1 MGGYIMGSSVSNREK
16 KDFLKWVTSNYVM
29 KRRESLWILE
39 YLFSHNLMLEKTHF
53 VEDVSKTPRGIYM
66 SVVGNEKPD
75 FRFYKNG
82 HTFEDGMQ
90 AFHEVRLNWSSPL
103 YIEIDFDDAWQH
115 AEYLTILEDNPY
127 ATWNDSISEELTN
140 SVEDALTFETL
151 SFAREQ
157 LLKDIDNALLDDDK
171 QEFLRLTNDLT
182 GIDFQISETLSQDI
196 FED

>member
-1 MGGYIMGSSVSNREK
+1 MNSSVSNSEK
-16 KDFLKWVTSNYVM
+16 KHFLKWVTSNFVM

-103 YIEIDFDDAWQH
+103 YIEIDFDDAWQYP
-115 AEYLTILEDNPY
+115 EYLTILEDNPY
-127 ATWNDSISEELTN
+127 ASWNDSISKALSN
-140 SVEDALTFETL
+140 SVDNALTYETL
-151 SFAREQ
+151 VFAREQ
-157 LLKDIDNALLDDDK
+157 LLKDIDKALVDRDK
-171 QEFLRLTNDLT
+171 ESFAILTNDLSEV
-182 GIDFQISETLSQDI
+182 DYQISESLLADKHI
-196 FED
+196 D

>member
-1 MGGYIMGSSVSNREK
+1 MNSSISNSEK
-16 KDFLKWVTSNYVM
+16 KHFLKWVTSQYVL
-29 KRRESLWILE
+29 KRREALWILE

-82 HTFEDGMQ
+82 HVFEDGMQ

-103 YIEIDFDDAWQH
+103 YIEIDFDDAWEH

-127 ATWNDSISEELTN
+127 ASWNDSISEELLS
-140 SVEDALTFETL
+140 SVDDALAYETL
-151 SFAREQ
+151 LIVRDQ
-157 LLKDIDNALLDDDK
+157 LLQEIDTALLEGDK
-171 QEFLRLTNDLT
+171 QNFVALTDNLSE
-182 GIDFQISETLSQDI
+182 IDHQIGESLLADKPDESL
-196 FED
+196 

>member
-1 MGGYIMGSSVSNREK
+1 MNSSVSNSEK
-16 KDFLKWVTSNYVM
+16 KHFLKWVTSNFVM

-103 YIEIDFDDAWQH
+103 YIEIDFDDAWQYP
-115 AEYLTILEDNPY
+115 EYLAILEDNPY
-127 ATWNDSISEELTN
+127 ASWNDSISKALSN
-140 SVEDALTFETL
+140 SVDNALTYETL
-151 SFAREQ
+151 VFAREQ
-157 LLKDIDNALLDDDK
+157 LLKDIDKALVDRDK
-171 QEFLRLTNDLT
+171 ESFAILTNDLT
-182 GIDFQISETLSQDI
+182 EVDYQISESLLADKHI
-196 FED
+196 D

>member
-1 MGGYIMGSSVSNREK
+1 MNSSVSNSEK
-16 KDFLKWVTSNYVM
+16 KHFLKWVTSNFVM

-82 HTFEDGMQ
+82 HIFEDGMQ

-103 YIEIDFDDAWQH
+103 YIEIDFDDAWQYP
-115 AEYLTILEDNPY
+115 EYLTILEDNPY
-127 ATWNDSISEELTN
+127 ASWNDSISKALSN
-140 SVEDALTFETL
+140 SVDNALTYETL
-151 SFAREQ
+151 VFAREQ
-157 LLKDIDNALLDDDK
+157 LLKDIDKALVDRDK
-171 QEFLRLTNDLT
+171 ESFAILTNDLSEV
-182 GIDFQISETLSQDI
+182 DYQISESLLADKHI
-196 FED
+196 D

>member
-1 MGGYIMGSSVSNREK
+1 MNSSVSNSEK
-16 KDFLKWVTSNYVM
+16 KHFLKWVTSNFVM

-82 HTFEDGMQ
+82 HTFDDGMQ

-103 YIEIDFDDAWQH
+103 YIEIDFDDAWQYP
-115 AEYLTILEDNPY
+115 EYLTILEDNPY
-127 ATWNDSISEELTN
+127 ASWNDSISKALSN
-140 SVEDALTFETL
+140 SVDNALTYETL
-151 SFAREQ
+151 VFAREQ
-157 LLKDIDNALLDDDK
+157 LLKDIDKALVDRDK
-171 QEFLRLTNDLT
+171 ESFAILTNDLSEV
-182 GIDFQISETLSQDI
+182 DYQISESLLADKHI
-196 FED
+196 D

>member
-1 MGGYIMGSSVSNREK
+1 MNSSVSNSEK
-16 KDFLKWVTSNYVM
+16 KHFLKWVTSNFVM

-66 SVVGNEKPD
+66 SVIGNEKPD

-103 YIEIDFDDAWQH
+103 YIEIDFDDAWQYP
-115 AEYLTILEDNPY
+115 EYLTILEDNPY
-127 ATWNDSISEELTN
+127 ASWNDSISKALSN
-140 SVEDALTFETL
+140 SVDNALTYETL
-151 SFAREQ
+151 VFAREQ
-157 LLKDIDNALLDDDK
+157 LLKDIDKALVDRDK
-171 QEFLRLTNDLT
+171 ESFAILTNDLSEV
-182 GIDFQISETLSQDI
+182 DYQISESLLADKHI
-196 FED
+196 D

>member
-1 MGGYIMGSSVSNREK
+1 MNSSVSNSEK
-16 KDFLKWVTSNYVM
+16 KHFLKWVTSNFVM

-103 YIEIDFDDAWQH
+103 YIEIDFDDAWQYP
-115 AEYLTILEDNPY
+115 EYLTILEDNPY
-127 ATWNDSISEELTN
+127 ASWNDSISDELSE
-140 SVEDALTFETL
+140 SVDDALLYETL
-151 SFAREQ
+151 VFAREQ
-157 LLKDIDNALLDDDK
+157 LLKEIDVALLDGDK
-171 QEFLRLTNDLT
+171 EGFITLTNNLT
-182 GIDFQISETLSQDI
+182 EIDHQISESLLADKRN
-196 FED
+196 D

>member
-1 MGGYIMGSSVSNREK
+1 MKSSISNSEK
-16 KDFLKWVTSNYVM
+16 KHFLKWVTNHYVM

-82 HTFEDGMQ
+82 HIYEDGMQ

-127 ATWNDSISEELTN
+127 ASWNDSISEELTN
-140 SVEDALTFETL
+140 SMEEALTYETL
-151 SFAREQ
+151 VFAREQ
-157 LLKDIDNALLDDDK
+157 LLKDIDAALLDGEK
-171 QEFLRLTNDLT
+171 QVFITLTNDLIE
-182 GIDFQISETLSQDI
+182 IDHQISERLLADKRN
-196 FED
+196 E

>member
-1 MGGYIMGSSVSNREK
+1 MKSSISNSEK
-16 KDFLKWVTSNYVM
+16 KHFLKWVTNHYVM

-82 HTFEDGMQ
+82 HIYEDGMQ

-127 ATWNDSISEELTN
+127 ASWNDSISEELTN
-140 SVEDALTFETL
+140 SMEEALTYETL
-151 SFAREQ
+151 VFAREQ
-157 LLKDIDNALLDDDK
+157 LLKDIDAALLDGEK
-171 QEFLRLTNDLT
+171 QVFITLTNDLIE
-182 GIDFQISETLSQDI
+182 IDHQISERLLTDKRN
-196 FED
+196 E

>member
-1 MGGYIMGSSVSNREK
+1 MNSSVSNSEK
-16 KDFLKWVTSNYVM
+16 KHFLKWVTSNFVM

-53 VEDVSKTPRGIYM
+53 VGDVSKTPRGIYM

-103 YIEIDFDDAWQH
+103 YIEIDFDDAWQYP
-115 AEYLTILEDNPY
+115 EYLTILEDNPY
-127 ATWNDSISEELTN
+127 ASWNDSISKALSN
-140 SVEDALTFETL
+140 SVDNALTYETL
-151 SFAREQ
+151 VFAREQ
-157 LLKDIDNALLDDDK
+157 LLKDIDKALVDRDK
-171 QEFLRLTNDLT
+171 ESFAILTNDLSEV
-182 GIDFQISETLSQDI
+182 DYQISESLLADKHI
-196 FED
+196 D